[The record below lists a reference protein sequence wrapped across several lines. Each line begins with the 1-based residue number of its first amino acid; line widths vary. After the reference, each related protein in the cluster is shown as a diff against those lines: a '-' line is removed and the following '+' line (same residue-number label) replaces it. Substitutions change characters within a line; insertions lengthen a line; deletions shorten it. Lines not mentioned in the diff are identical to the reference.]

1 MLLYFPSN
9 DKLFLI
15 CFSFSEVSFLS
26 CKDLHTHRLRSI
38 RVLFLCFITSVL
50 SFAKFFLILYYR
62 FSRESTMMYW
72 WNGKSCLH
80 QMVWCSVQ
88 GPLAWALIVWRC
100 SLVFSSFDKI
110 VSVLIHLLP
119 GKHILFVSRVAM
131 ESAYGEIYLFVS
143 CWRLSIFLHVISFC
157 VVLNHNSSED
167 WT

>member
-9 DKLFLI
+9 AKLFLI

-26 CKDLHTHRLRSI
+26 CKDLHSHRLRSI
-38 RVLFLCFITSVL
+38 RVLFLFFITSVL
-50 SFAKFFLILYYR
+50 SLANFFFMILYYR
-62 FSRESTMMYW
+62 FSCESTIVYW
-72 WNGKSCLH
+72 WNGRSCLH

-100 SLVFSSFDKI
+100 SFVFSSFDKI
-110 VSVLIHLLP
+110 ISVLIHLLP

-131 ESAYGEIYLFVS
+131 ESAYGEISLSVS
-143 CWRLSIFLHVISFC
+143 CWRLSIFPHVISFC
-157 VVLNHNSSED
+157 VVLHSSED